1 MSSANQVGQL
11 DNNTT
16 CVSNAIVPCACTM
29 TSMIEL
35 VYLEVVPPIWRL
47 KCNDSAKVYPIF
59 LVPVISTITRFI

>member
-1 MSSANQVGQL
+1 MSSANLVGQL

-35 VYLEVVPPIWRL
+35 VYLEVVPPIWR
-47 KCNDSAKVYPIF
+47 AKVYPIF
-59 LVPVISTITRFI
+59 LQMK